1 MGNEIPASSGKIKGV
16 ENFPNAL
23 DETSKCANIF
33 SSLIFGLT
41 LLPDR
46 AKTGD
51 CARKVLCNRLQRGM
65 KKPCRRRKSL
75 PSKAVCCRLKE
86 VNYMS
91 QNNKEVLLTEEGLEK
106 LKQELEH
113 LKTTKRH
120 EVAQRLKEAIA
131 QGDLSENS
139 EYDAAKEEQA
149 FIESRIITL
158 ENMIRNA
165 KIIGSNLDKNVVS
178 VGSKVTIQELPDG
191 DRETYTI
198 VGSAESNPSEFK
210 ISNESPIGKELI
222 GRRVD
227 DVVHVATPS
236 GTIQFKIIEID

>member
-1 MGNEIPASSGKIKGV
+1 
-16 ENFPNAL
+16 
-23 DETSKCANIF
+23 
-33 SSLIFGLT
+33 
-41 LLPDR
+41 
-46 AKTGD
+46 
-51 CARKVLCNRLQRGM
+51 
-65 KKPCRRRKSL
+65 
-75 PSKAVCCRLKE
+75 
-86 VNYMS
+86 MS